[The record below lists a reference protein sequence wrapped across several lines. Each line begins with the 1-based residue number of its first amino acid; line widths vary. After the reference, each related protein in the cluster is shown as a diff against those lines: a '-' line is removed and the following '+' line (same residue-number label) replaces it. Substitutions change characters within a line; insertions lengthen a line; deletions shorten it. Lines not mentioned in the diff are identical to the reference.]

1 MKIVNHEM
9 LQIIHTDVINNLK
22 ILHVLIEKDKKGE
35 AKTSTGFHKAL
46 GGVKMYYTVF
56 WIDKKARM
64 KGSWMKR

>member
-56 WIDKKARM
+56 
-64 KGSWMKR
+64 

>member
-46 GGVKMYYTVF
+46 GGVKSIILCFELT
-56 WIDKKARM
+56 
-64 KGSWMKR
+64 KRRE